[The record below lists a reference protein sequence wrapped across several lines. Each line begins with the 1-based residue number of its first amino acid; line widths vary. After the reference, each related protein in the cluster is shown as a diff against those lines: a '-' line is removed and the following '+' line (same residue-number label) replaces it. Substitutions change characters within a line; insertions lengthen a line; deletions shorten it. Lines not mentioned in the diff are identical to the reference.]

1 MSGNQRKG
9 QFEPDKVGLMLS
21 SIFLDQLDTHRDLE
35 HSKPWVQ
42 GTGPGVYIKPL
53 KVACVTNRNG
63 QQKKIFWNL
72 KRLWKV
78 LHTLRDH
85 HSNVVHSGPLVCYNI
100 LPRRNISLPRYLP
113 QTVHASGKPAKS
125 VLERT
130 IYFEQRA
137 TEFVYQTAKGLTA
150 WKWVLSRGSLHNSS
164 FCGHSAYS

>member
-1 MSGNQRKG
+1 MSGIQRKG
-9 QFEPDKVGLMLS
+9 RFEPDKVGLMLS

-35 HSKPWVQ
+35 HLKPWVQ

-85 HSNVVHSGPLVCYNI
+85 HTNVVHSGPLVCYSTLLEETPFITSI
-100 LPRRNISLPRYLP
+100 LISPDNACTRKVCKEHFRTRN
-113 QTVHASGKPAKS
+113 KF
-125 VLERT
+125 RT
-130 IYFEQRA
+130 EINQVDYIRQ
-137 TEFVYQTAKGLTA
+137 QKG
-150 WKWVLSRGSLHNSS
+150 
-164 FCGHSAYS
+164 